1 MNKGHIQ
8 AERAITCQRCRQQGI
23 EPYTF
28 YPTEGPNKGRE
39 HIRIRCRICLY
50 VVSERLAQGPTVRT
64 LTDTF
69 NAKIQG

>member
-1 MNKGHIQ
+1 MNTGHIQ
-8 AERAITCQRCRQQGI
+8 AERAITCQRCHQQGI
-23 EPYTF
+23 EPFTF

-50 VVSERLAQGPTVRT
+50 TVSERLVVKGPTTRT

-69 NAKIQG
+69 NKLL